1 MSSVQLSGAGVAAVA
16 FTNKGLASP
25 PSALR
30 VCSSRRSVRSL
41 VVRAATVVAPKY
53 TSLKP
58 LGDRVL
64 VKLGAAEEKMV
75 GGILLPSTAQS
86 KPQGGEVV
94 AVGAGRTI
102 GDKKIEV
109 GVQVEDEQGGGREAR
124 ENTRGVMLLKT

>member
-1 MSSVQLSGAGVAAVA
+1 M
-16 FTNKGLASP
+16 
-25 PSALR
+25 
-30 VCSSRRSVRSL
+30 
-41 VVRAATVVAPKY
+41 
-53 TSLKP
+53 
-58 LGDRVL
+58 L

-109 GVQVEDEQGGGREAR
+109 GVQV
-124 ENTRGVMLLKT
+124 NSCFLVVYSVMGFAGELSMKIYRNPTFLAVTSSSVYPTIILYFDYIFLQRM